1 MALCVHCRHRQDV
14 PSDIGRTHG
23 CRFPADT
30 LATEPWIS
38 AATLPAPYRY
48 IRTSSCA
55 LSSDARSPAACDW
68 WWTLI
73 FGSSS
78 DHRKLNLRWRHPLR
92 PKQPSRT
99 AWNEG
104 PTNRPD
110 ERRRIPFSTWLP
122 MAIAAPIPVSSLVHS
137 STLVTAGIYL
147 IIRFNGVVIFS
158 GLNFIL
164 LFISIFTIIMSG
176 IRGLYENDLKK
187 IIALSTLRQFGLI
200 IIILR
205 LG

>member
-1 MALCVHCRHRQDV
+1 
-14 PSDIGRTHG
+14 
-23 CRFPADT
+23 
-30 LATEPWIS
+30 
-38 AATLPAPYRY
+38 
-48 IRTSSCA
+48 
-55 LSSDARSPAACDW
+55 
-68 WWTLI
+68 
-73 FGSSS
+73 
-78 DHRKLNLRWRHPLR
+78 
-92 PKQPSRT
+92 
-99 AWNEG
+99 
-104 PTNRPD
+104 
-110 ERRRIPFSTWLP
+110 